1 MNGGLQLKPNE
12 TAKIKAP
19 TGWSGRFWARTQCN
33 FDKSGKG
40 TCATGD
46 CGGVLKCNGAGGT
59 PPASLVEITLDS
71 SLDFYDVNFVDG
83 FNIPISVYPSG
94 GHENC
99 SHVKCSAD
107 INLKCPKELQVKS
120 SDGKVIACKNAC
132 LAFNKPEYCCTEEFN
147 NPSKCKPTKYSQYF
161 KKACPNAYSYVY
173 DDATGAFTYP
183 LSTVSLGGVVDDL
196 SFNFC
201 FPNGSIIYC
210 FLRCD
215 MLCGVCDYI
224 CYASDRFKD
233 LEICSLAVRC
243 TELGLTVDSLLCA
256 RGGSFEHEAT
266 RRMRNEF
273 MAAWDVLRSTY
284 TYEMLYARQA
294 KGLLSIDRWQLSA
307 LFRVKKRY
315 IYEKPDVPK
324 ASREIAAEVH
334 SELADLQNDEDCDA
348 AVQLLVKA
356 GYPGAQSLSE
366 NDWYR
371 LHRRLDIV
379 KGESVFLVIYCC
391 AFREN
396 FYWFYQSS
404 LWL

>member
-1 MNGGLQLKPNE
+1 MEPHFRLVLILLFLFFIWVSGDAAIITLKNKCNVTIWPEILSGVGHPPPMNGGLQLKPNE

-120 SDGKVIACKNAC
+120 SDGKVIACKKAC

-147 NPSKCKPTKYSQYF
+147 NPNKCKPTKYSQYF

-173 DDATGAFTYP
+173 DDATSAFTCKGANY
-183 LSTVSLGGVVDDL
+183 LIT
-196 SFNFC
+196 FC
-201 FPNGSIIYC
+201 
-210 FLRCD
+210 
-215 MLCGVCDYI
+215 
-224 CYASDRFKD
+224 
-233 LEICSLAVRC
+233 
-243 TELGLTVDSLLCA
+243 
-256 RGGSFEHEAT
+256 
-266 RRMRNEF
+266 
-273 MAAWDVLRSTY
+273 
-284 TYEMLYARQA
+284 
-294 KGLLSIDRWQLSA
+294 
-307 LFRVKKRY
+307 
-315 IYEKPDVPK
+315 
-324 ASREIAAEVH
+324 
-334 SELADLQNDEDCDA
+334 
-348 AVQLLVKA
+348 
-356 GYPGAQSLSE
+356 
-366 NDWYR
+366 
-371 LHRRLDIV
+371 
-379 KGESVFLVIYCC
+379 
-391 AFREN
+391 
-396 FYWFYQSS
+396 
-404 LWL
+404 